1 MRMGIAWLLAG
12 ILSVLGT
19 GGCTAVDDQA
29 RYERSE
35 RLLLAREDYDRKKS
49 QCERMGGSMSMK
61 TRPLEQPGVTEYRSA
76 VCVRR

>member
-1 MRMGIAWLLAG
+1 MRMGIAWLLVG

-19 GGCTAVDDQA
+19 AGCTAVDTHA

-35 RLLLAREDYDRKKS
+35 RLLLAKEDYDLKKT
-49 QCERMGGSMSMK
+49 QCERMGGSMSMNS
-61 TRPLEQPGVTEYRSA
+61 RPLERPGLTEYRSA